1 MMQYNRYMGYDVFI
15 EPINSN
21 GFINVKAVH
30 PYKDIIIKKS
40 YLDYSRSFISQDIRK
55 EIKYMERIKD

>member
-1 MMQYNRYMGYDVFI
+1 MGYDVFI